1 MESRAE
7 RLALNEAAFRVA
19 NERAREWEE
28 RHQEMETEL
37 YLCECGDL
45 SCPERIPLSREA
57 YESVRSDSRRFF
69 CAPGHQ
75 ITDVET
81 VIERHE
87 HYVVVEKDPEVARL
101 VTETDPRQP

>member
-1 MESRAE
+1 VESRAE

-19 NERAREWEE
+19 NERAKDWEE
-28 RHQEMETEL
+28 RHREVETEL
-37 YLCECGDL
+37 YLCECGNL
-45 SCPERIPLSREA
+45 SCPERIALSREA
-57 YESVRSDSRRFF
+57 YEAVRSDPRRFF

-87 HYVVVEKDPEVARL
+87 QYVVVEKDPEVTRL
-101 VTETDPRQP
+101 VTETDPRRD